1 MNSVKIVGSTK
12 ATTNASPAAI
22 SFNEH
27 RQKLLIN
34 GPATGT
40 AGTYTLGG
48 GAALTIAAGTTVV
61 LDGYVGAATSANSAQ
76 LVELE

>member
-12 ATTNASPAAI
+12 ATNATSVAV
-22 SFNEH
+22 NEH

-34 GPATGT
+34 GPATG
-40 AGTYTLGG
+40 ALGTYTLNG
-48 GAALTIAAGTTVV
+48 GAALTVAAGTTVV
-61 LDGYVGAATSANSAQ
+61 LAGYTGVATSANSAQ

>member
-12 ATTNASPAAI
+12 ATNATSVAV
-22 SFNEH
+22 NEH

-40 AGTYTLGG
+40 AGTYTLNG
-48 GAALTIAAGTTVV
+48 GAALTVAAGTTVV
-61 LDGYVGAATSANSAQ
+61 LAGYTGVATSANSAQ